1 MVRPRREQRRYHR
14 PGKRVRRRAHE
25 APRLGAP
32 SRATQWALKRENRSY
47 VTRGEFRSLPVR
59 LAARRCWFVPRT
71 LTAAPVEK
79 RVEEPER
86 RVGPRGCERLVLL
99 FPRLRQDTVSLLP
112 CADRLQGR
120 LPPPRPRATPAHHIS
135 SGLVA
140 DIY

>member
-1 MVRPRREQRRYHR
+1 MSSLIYKVEKMQ
-14 PGKRVRRRAHE
+14 VFI
-25 APRLGAP
+25 
-32 SRATQWALKRENRSY
+32 ATDTLA
-47 VTRGEFRSLPVR
+47 TMMR

-99 FPRLRQDTVSLLP
+99 FPRVRQDTVSLLP
-112 CADRLQGR
+112 CADGLQGR
-120 LPPPRPRATPAHHIS
+120 LPPPRPRATPAHDIS

-140 DIY
+140 NID